1 MKKRQWFMVH
11 GNTEDHQYFLVEQ
24 LVEAINEII
33 NGQLPKEEKLQKV
46 LFLASKVV
54 ETIKSKRGTE

>member
-1 MKKRQWFMVH
+1 MVH